1 MVSFAPLT
9 DFASLTKQESYDS
22 RDLETALKGISK
34 ERFNSAVMPCCKV
47 NQNVGNC
54 YTGSIF
60 GGIISVICSQG
71 NNMCGKRTMVF
82 SYGSGSAASIY
93 SFIARD
99 TSSSSTFSLGRIK
112 DTANIFERLEK
123 RSKCSVEEFSAALAL
138 RAAKYG
144 QAPMKP
150 DGSVENIVP
159 GTYYLEEVNDKHHR
173 KYVLK
178 K

>member
-1 MVSFAPLT
+1 M

-34 ERFNSAVMPCCKV
+34 ERFNSAVIPCCKV

-60 GGIISVICSQG
+60 GGIISVICSEG
-71 NNMCGKRTMVF
+71 NAMCGKRTMVF

-99 TSSSSTFSLGRIK
+99 TSNESSFSLDRIK
-112 DTANIFERLEK
+112 NTVNIFSLVQR
-123 RSKCSVEEFSAALAL
+123 F
-138 RAAKYG
+138 
-144 QAPMKP
+144 
-150 DGSVENIVP
+150 
-159 GTYYLEEVNDKHHR
+159 
-173 KYVLK
+173 
-178 K
+178 